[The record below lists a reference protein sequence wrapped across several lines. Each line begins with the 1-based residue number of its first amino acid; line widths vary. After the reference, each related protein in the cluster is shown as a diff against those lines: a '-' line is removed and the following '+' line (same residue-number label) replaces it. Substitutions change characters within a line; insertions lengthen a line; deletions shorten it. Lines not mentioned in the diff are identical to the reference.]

1 MEYREVKLRPVA
13 SPVTV
18 TLIRAPNDDLA
29 ALDAPRAYEPEWKRN
44 NPASFS
50 VNSTSGPG
58 VLALAETF
66 APGWT
71 LSKATTDHIAVEGW
85 MNAWRVGAEGV
96 TGTFIYQPS
105 MISRKALMI
114 TPVAVLLAIIYT
126 IGSILWTRRLR
137 RQGND
142 PNYRRK
148 GFWRSL
154 RDLLRG
160 IYRRL
165 FRRRKQ
171 VPA

>member
-1 MEYREVKLRPVA
+1 M
-13 SPVTV
+13 
-18 TLIRAPNDDLA
+18 
-29 ALDAPRAYEPEWKRN
+29 
-44 NPASFS
+44 
-50 VNSTSGPG
+50 NSTSGPG

-71 LSKATTDHIAVEGW
+71 LSKAETDHIAVEGW

-114 TPVAVLLAIIYT
+114 TPITVVLALLFTAS
-126 IGSILWTRRLR
+126 SILWTRHLR

-142 PNYRRK
+142 PNYHYVSIWRRSWQVII
-148 GFWRSL
+148 GM
-154 RDLLRG
+154 
-160 IYRRL
+160 YRRI

-171 VPA
+171 VAT